1 MELIFVK
8 VLAALVLPPGA
19 NIVLVLAALVIW
31 PRARVLAA
39 LLITVS
45 FASLVLLSTPRFADV
60 LFEGLET
67 YEPRLPGAVAADT
80 IGAIVVLGG
89 GSSGNAPEYGG
100 QTISHGTLV
109 RVRYAAKLQRE
120 TGLPILVSGGSV
132 FGGTTPEAVLMRDA
146 LEDDFNAPVR
156 WLEDRS
162 RTTAENAKLTAELL
176 TREGITAIL
185 LVTHAMHM
193 PRAVEAFEKQGVR
206 VYPAPTGF
214 RFNVRKNAAVLD
226 WLPSA
231 GALEKSQTALHEYL
245 GRLWYAIR
253 Y

>member
-1 MELIFVK
+1 MELIVVK
-8 VLAALVLPPGA
+8 VVAALVLPPGA
-19 NIVLVLAALVIW
+19 NIVLVIAALLLW
-31 PRARVLAA
+31 PRARVLAG
-39 LLITVS
+39 LLISVS
-45 FASLVLLSTPRFADV
+45 FISLVLLSTPRFADA
-60 LFEGLET
+60 LYEGLET
-67 YEPRLPGAVAADT
+67 YEPRLPGAGAADT

-100 QTISHGTLV
+100 ETISHGTLV

-132 FGGTTPEAVLMRDA
+132 FGGTTPEAVLMGNA
-146 LEDDFNAPVR
+146 LEDDFNAQVR
-156 WLEDRS
+156 WLEQRS
-162 RTTAENAKLTAELL
+162 RTTAENAKFTAAMLTG
-176 TREGITAIL
+176 EGITAIL
-185 LVTHAMHM
+185 LVTHALHM
-193 PRAVEAFEKQGVR
+193 PRSVEVFERQGIR

-214 RFNVRKNAAVLD
+214 RYGVRKNAGLLD